1 MSEATRKGK
10 VEIYR
15 DAVGEW
21 RWRIKAANGRTLADS
36 GEGYEKR
43 TDCEQGLEVVR
54 LLSEQWPMER
64 IA

>member
-1 MSEATRKGK
+1 